1 MLWRMLFRPVAA
13 VSTETLGNI
22 SSVVSPRTQTPPTIT
37 CVRKLGVSNCLRPL
51 RKHCEVVEMEK
62 ELPAEGV
69 CRAEERETSTP
80 LSGMSGGVA
89 RYEREPYGVAQ
100 ALDAEKRTAAKA
112 GRCVS
117 ILGKPGG
124 VGDGQ
129 FSVLIR

>member
-100 ALDAEKRTAAKA
+100 ALDAEKRQLPRRQVAASA
-112 GRCVS
+112 SLEHRAVWVMGS
-117 ILGKPGG
+117 FLY
-124 VGDGQ
+124 
-129 FSVLIR
+129 